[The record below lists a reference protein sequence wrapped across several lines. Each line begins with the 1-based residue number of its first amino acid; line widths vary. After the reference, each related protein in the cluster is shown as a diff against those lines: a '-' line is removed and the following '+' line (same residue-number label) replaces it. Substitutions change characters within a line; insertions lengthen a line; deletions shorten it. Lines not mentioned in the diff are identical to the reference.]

1 MTKNTSRTV
10 WTAPFI
16 KLLILILFIY
26 NGIAIINS
34 TFSVYVV
41 EEFNGTPG
49 DVSLVSSL
57 MIISAMLFRPVAG
70 FLLDRFGRRI
80 TMAIS
85 LGIAVLISLAYLLP
99 HEIAG
104 LALLRGLMGIPFAMN
119 TTGVGTL
126 RTDLIPDNHR
136 VTGFN
141 ISTIAIMLS
150 ALVIGPNLGYLILD
164 LSGFS
169 LLFPIAAGLLLLA
182 ICNLLLL
189 KFDDIKTETNKF
201 SLKEIFE
208 PRAIW
213 FSLIMGIVFIG
224 WPGIL
229 TYGPLYSLEIGLPF
243 VGLFFLSFGIGLIL
257 SQFIAKLIL
266 GEGKPLSLTA
276 ITLLLVICGHSV
288 IGFSHSQPGLL
299 AGAVIIGSGYGL
311 AFSIFA
317 KMAFDLVKPKQRG
330 RCSATLF
337 IAQDI
342 GAILGIYSFSFVA
355 EAYGSFSYSYLMAAA
370 ATVLPLVILLVFA
383 LPDYKRKNA
392 ADGFE
397 EIGID
402 IETKILN

>member
-1 MTKNTSRTV
+1 MAEKTSHTV

-34 TFSVYVV
+34 TFSVYIV
-41 EEFNGTPG
+41 EKFNGTPG

-57 MIISAMLFRPVAG
+57 MVISAMLFRPVAG

-85 LGIAVLISLAYLLP
+85 LGITVLISLAYLLP

-126 RTDLIPDNHR
+126 RTDLIPDDHR

-189 KFDDIKTETNKF
+189 KI
-201 SLKEIFE
+201 
-208 PRAIW
+208 R
-213 FSLIMGIVFIG
+213 
-224 WPGIL
+224 
-229 TYGPLYSLEIGLPF
+229 
-243 VGLFFLSFGIGLIL
+243 
-257 SQFIAKLIL
+257 
-266 GEGKPLSLTA
+266 
-276 ITLLLVICGHSV
+276 
-288 IGFSHSQPGLL
+288 
-299 AGAVIIGSGYGL
+299 GY
-311 AFSIFA
+311 
-317 KMAFDLVKPKQRG
+317 
-330 RCSATLF
+330 
-337 IAQDI
+337 
-342 GAILGIYSFSFVA
+342 
-355 EAYGSFSYSYLMAAA
+355 
-370 ATVLPLVILLVFA
+370 
-383 LPDYKRKNA
+383 
-392 ADGFE
+392 
-397 EIGID
+397 
-402 IETKILN
+402 

>member
-1 MTKNTSRTV
+1 MAKNTSHSL
-10 WTAPFI
+10 WNASFI

-34 TFSVYVV
+34 TFSVYTV
-41 EEFNGTPG
+41 EKFYGTPR
-49 DVSLVSSL
+49 DVSLVSSV
-57 MIISAMLFRPVAG
+57 MIISAMLFRPAAG

-80 TMAIS
+80 TLAIS
-85 LGIAVLISLAYLLP
+85 LGITVLISLAYLLP
-99 HEIAG
+99 QEIAG

-164 LSGFS
+164 LSSFNI
-169 LLFPIAAGLLLLA
+169 LFPIAAGLMLLA
-182 ICNLLLL
+182 ICNFLLL
-189 KFDDIKTETNKF
+189 KFEDIKTETNKF
-201 SLKEIFE
+201 SIQEIFE

-213 FSLIMGIVFIG
+213 FSLIMCIVFIG

-243 VGLFFLSFGIGLIL
+243 IGLFFLSIGIGLIF
-257 SQFIAKLIL
+257 SQFIGKLIL
-266 GEGKPLSLTA
+266 GEGKPPYLTA
-276 ITLLLVICGHSV
+276 IPLILVISGHSV
-288 IGFSHSQPGLL
+288 IGFLHSQPGLL

-317 KMAFDLVKPKQRG
+317 KMAFDLVKPERRG

-342 GAILGIYSFSFVA
+342 GAIIGINSFSFVA
-355 EAYGSFSYSYLMAAA
+355 DAFGSYAYSYLMAAA
-370 ATVLPLVILLVFA
+370 ATILPLVILLAFA

-392 ADGFE
+392 ADGFK

-402 IETKILN
+402 IETKVLN

>member
-1 MTKNTSRTV
+1 M
-10 WTAPFI
+10 WTAAFI

-34 TFSVYVV
+34 TFSVYIV
-41 EEFNGTPG
+41 EKFHGTPG

-57 MIISAMLFRPVAG
+57 MIISAMLFRPAAG

-85 LGIAVLISLAYLLP
+85 LGITVLISLAYLLP

-150 ALVIGPNLGYLILD
+150 ALVIGPNLGYMILN

-189 KFDDIKTETNKF
+189 KFDDIKTVTNKF
-201 SLKEIFE
+201 SIKEIFE

-213 FSLIMGIVFIG
+213 FSLIMCIVFIG

-243 VGLFFLSFGIGLIL
+243 VGLYFLSFGIGLIL
-257 SQFIAKLIL
+257 SQFIAKFIL
-266 GEGKPLSLTA
+266 GEGKPPYLTPISL
-276 ITLLLVICGHSV
+276 ILVVCGHSV
-288 IGFSHSQPGLL
+288 IGFSHSQVGLL

-337 IAQDI
+337 ISQDI
-342 GAILGIYSFSFVA
+342 GAIIGIYAFSFVA
-355 EAYGSFSYSYLMAAA
+355 KTYGSYSYSYLMAAA

-402 IETKILN
+402 IETRILN